1 MKKIIGLFLIT
12 TLLNSCDDG
21 DLTQENINFDAV
33 AVQKCTQNSLLY
45 KLNENEALIF
55 DATSINFPT
64 ETMDQEFAISPA
76 NRVIYR
82 FYNNLVTT
90 ATICEIIPPV
100 TPIVSDEW
108 SASAGNIIIKTSA
121 NKTPPDSDNGTR
133 ITGYSHNITFKNIT
147 FSKSNG
153 TQVYETFTF
162 GAYVT
167 SATILPFN
175 FRKILK
181 QCPISKQLFDN
192 NTSEALILDIDPTLI
207 INAPTPLNSPRTGLI
222 SNTKNKL
229 TYKLFSGGLLTADYF
244 CKSTLPTTPEVNEE
258 WIAVSGVENV
268 SGIIE
273 VTTTV
278 FGQGF
283 NHKVVIKKAKLKRG
297 NSDFLLGDNY
307 IYGELL
313 TTN

>member
-12 TLLNSCDDG
+12 ALLNSCDDG

-192 NTSEALILDIDPTLI
+192 NSSEALILDIDPTLI